1 VATDQTSRVLVD
13 ESAEAPPA
21 IENELPTYRAISTR
35 AIFSLIC
42 GILASFSFA
51 NLFLLIFA
59 ALAVVLGV
67 LANLAIKR
75 HPDML
80 TGRGLANAGI
90 ALGLVFGLV
99 TATYTGVQSFVL
111 TQAASKFG
119 REYAEAVQSGS
130 LGKMLWYNLH
140 PDMRKNK
147 SPEETLREF
156 ETAKAKERMMMDQ
169 KTAPVQSLRKR
180 LVSSKD
186 ETFHFVDIE
195 TQGLDEGPGKEIGYF
210 ATALFEV
217 EGPGNKDFPEKK
229 QHALAIF
236 KGRTKGRHYEWWV
249 EDVKYPYQPRS
260 FKAPEKPVGDGHDH
274 GGGH

>member
-1 VATDQTSRVLVD
+1 VATDQKSRLTID
-13 ESAEAPPA
+13 DLAEGPPA

-35 AIFSLIC
+35 AVFSLIC
-42 GILASFSFA
+42 GGLASFCFA
-51 NLFLLIFA
+51 NLSFLIFA
-59 ALAVVLGV
+59 ILAVGLGFW
-67 LANLAIKR
+67 ANLAIKR

-99 TATYTGVQSFVL
+99 AATYSGVQGFVL
-111 TQAASKFG
+111 TQAATKFG

-147 SPEETLREF
+147 SPDEALHDYES
-156 ETAKAKERMMMDQ
+156 AKTKERMMIEQ
-169 KTAPVQSLRKR
+169 RTAPMQSLRKR
-180 LVSSKD
+180 LTASKD

-195 TQGLDEGPGKEIGYF
+195 TQGLDEGQGKQLGYY

-229 QHALAIF
+229 QYALAVF
-236 KGRTKGRHYEWWV
+236 KGRTKGRHFEWWV
-249 EDVKYPYQPRS
+249 EDVRFPYLPRT
-260 FKAPEKPVGDGHDH
+260 FKAPDKPVDDGH
-274 GGGH
+274 GHAH